1 MFYGLRMVKMI
12 FFFGPYKGRV
22 MKWAPPGNAL
32 AFPSPTVAFV
42 AAVGAAPLRGVSF
55 SLGSFSPEGT

>member
-1 MFYGLRMVKMI
+1 MI
-12 FFFGPYKGRV
+12 FFFGTHKGRV
-22 MKWAPPGNAL
+22 IKWAPPGNAL

-42 AAVGAAPLRGVSF
+42 AAAGAAPLRGVSF